1 MKRFLQYFLIF
12 SAFSTYAQIK
22 VEVTPNG
29 INPNQ
34 IQETI
39 PLMTDER
46 FMELSQMW
54 IAEFSRGESNI
65 TEVTA
70 NSLTIDA
77 MRDNAFLYRNKGETF
92 LHNIKY
98 QLKISKNGDTYT
110 SSIKIL
116 EIYARKVLLEST
128 IADYFLPNG
137 NLKEG
142 FEEVKPSLERS
153 LNIILNSYDRY
164 LKTTKS

>member
-1 MKRFLQYFLIF
+1 MKRFLQYLLIF

-39 PLMTDER
+39 PPMTDER
-46 FMELSQMW
+46 FIELSQMW

-65 TEVTA
+65 TEITA